1 MDLVIRCQSLP
12 MPGETIM
19 AESSMEVC
27 GGKGANQAVAA
38 ARAGGQVTMIGRVG
52 DDAFG
57 GRLISNL
64 EQAGVDTRLVERTRD
79 CASGLAIVAVERS
92 SQNSIMVVAGANGR
106 VCPDDVE
113 AARGVIEA
121 SDILLLQLEVPTD
134 AVIGAIEIARKAG
147 VRIVLDPAPSLNS
160 WPPDLLDVDL
170 LCPNRSEAARMLG
183 VPDESIETR
192 EDAEKA
198 ARALSDR
205 GARNVVITLGDQGA
219 VLFDGKHAKLAAP
232 HAIDAVDSTAAG
244 DAFAGALAVHWA
256 EQDNL
261 VSAVE
266 FANAAG
272 AIAVSREGA
281 QPGMA
286 ERSKI
291 EELWRTTQ

>member
-192 EDAEKA
+192 EDAEITNERHERDEGRRRRKETCLHCPRRFET
-198 ARALSDR
+198 ARS
-205 GARNVVITLGDQGA
+205 RNQ
-219 VLFDGKHAKLAAP
+219 H
-232 HAIDAVDSTAAG
+232 IDATHYND
-244 DAFAGALAVHWA
+244 
-256 EQDNL
+256 E
-261 VSAVE
+261 
-266 FANAAG
+266 
-272 AIAVSREGA
+272 IEGIS
-281 QPGMA
+281 
-286 ERSKI
+286 ER
-291 EELWRTTQ
+291 